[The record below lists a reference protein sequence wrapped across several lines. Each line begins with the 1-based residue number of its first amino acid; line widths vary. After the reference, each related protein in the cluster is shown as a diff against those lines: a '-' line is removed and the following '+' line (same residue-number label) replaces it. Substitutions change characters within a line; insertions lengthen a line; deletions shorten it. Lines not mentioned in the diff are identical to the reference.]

1 MNSYNKQSLDAIAK
15 EQGFIRDN
23 LEKVMRLVDILNYFH
38 KSKLLSQTL
47 VLKGGTAINLT
58 VFELPRLSVDID
70 LDFSENCSRE
80 EMFVIRQKVN
90 DEVLRYM
97 QSEGY
102 RLAPSSKS
110 PLSLDSWVFH
120 YTNAAG
126 NNDSIKIEINYSDR
140 CHIFPAVDV
149 NVTLPF
155 LNDVNVRTLAPIELF
170 ATKINALIGRSAARD
185 IYDVHNMI
193 VHQVFTAKNDLD
205 FLRKSVIFYLT
216 VGSSRKVTEIPTRY
230 IEFPQIDRI
239 GFQQIRS
246 QLLPVLRRSEHFDFE
261 QVKSDVKS
269 YLSELLVFTENEKKY
284 VEKFNQREY
293 APELLFDDV
302 SIVERVKF
310 HPMALWKM
318 GKH

>member
-23 LEKVMRLVDILNYFH
+23 LEKVIRLVDILNYFH
-38 KSKLLSQTL
+38 KRKLLSQTL

-58 VFELPRLSVDID
+58 VFELPRLSVDI
-70 LDFSENCSRE
+70 
-80 EMFVIRQKVN
+80 
-90 DEVLRYM
+90 
-97 QSEGY
+97 
-102 RLAPSSKS
+102 
-110 PLSLDSWVFH
+110 
-120 YTNAAG
+120 
-126 NNDSIKIEINYSDR
+126 
-140 CHIFPAVDV
+140 
-149 NVTLPF
+149 
-155 LNDVNVRTLAPIELF
+155 
-170 ATKINALIGRSAARD
+170 
-185 IYDVHNMI
+185 
-193 VHQVFTAKNDLD
+193 DLD

-239 GFQQIRS
+239 GFPQIRS

>member
-38 KSKLLSQTL
+38 KSKLLSRTL

-149 NVTLPF
+149 ISVGLFGHSGDDEVWTEGTKEMLDDMHKRKIDMADEIFVINVGGY
-155 LNDVNVRTLAPIELF
+155 I
-170 ATKINALIGRSAARD
+170 
-185 IYDVHNMI
+185 
-193 VHQVFTAKNDLD
+193 
-205 FLRKSVIFYLT
+205 
-216 VGSSRKVTEIPTRY
+216 GSST
-230 IEFPQIDRI
+230 
-239 GFQQIRS
+239 
-246 QLLPVLRRSEHFDFE
+246 RSEI
-261 QVKSDVKS
+261 
-269 YLSELLVFTENEKKY
+269 
-284 VEKFNQREY
+284 EY
-293 APELLFDDV
+293 AL
-302 SIVERVKF
+302 R
-310 HPMALWKM
+310 H
-318 GKH
+318 GKKVNSLCPIDLKEYYIGCNIL